1 MSLPSTIIN
10 CPAGA
15 PQLIRP
21 SPGTYY
27 CLEAIPAGTGT
38 IGIERS
44 EDNGTTYVPSALG
57 AVATVNTIAGQA
69 GVSTI
74 LRVSA
79 ATAAGTAVLM
89 TLSNPQAGGGGPE
102 FVINGVQ
109 YTTQVTLTTE
119 LELFAVR
126 FPAGFLKP
134 NFRLELDYAITCS
147 QNVNVK
153 TLKHYF
159 GNSANTALEGGTII
173 GTQLATSSAGQ
184 LTRIV
189 VTGRGDGATIDAQG
203 IGVTGAGW
211 GLNTT
216 APISVASGAAYSGPS
231 AVEQALVISYQKA
244 TAADALVLQSV
255 IGRVYK

>member
-1 MSLPSTIIN
+1 MSLPATVIN

-15 PQLIRP
+15 PQLVRP
-21 SPGTYY
+21 NPGSYY
-27 CLEAIPAGTGT
+27 CLEAIPAGTGS
-38 IGIERS
+38 ILIERS
-44 EDNGTTYVPSALG
+44 EDNGTTYTPSALG
-57 AVATVNTIAGQA
+57 SVATVNTIAGVA
-69 GVSTI
+69 SMSTI

-79 ATAAGTAVLM
+79 TTAAGTAVLM
-89 TLSNPQAGGGGPE
+89 TLSNPQVGGGGPE
-102 FVINGVQ
+102 FIINGVP

-126 FPAGFLKP
+126 FPAGSLKL
-134 NFRLELDYAITCS
+134 NFRLELDYAITCTN
-147 QNVNVK
+147 NVNVK

-173 GTQLATSSAGQ
+173 GTQLATSSSGQ
-184 LTRIV
+184 MGRIV
-189 VTGRGDGATIDAQG
+189 VTGRNDGATIDAQG
-203 IGVTGAGW
+203 IGVTGSGW

-216 APISVASGAAYSGPS
+216 APISVASGAVYSGPN

-255 IGRVYK
+255 IGRLYQ